1 MPKFCNTKEEAA
13 EVVKA
18 MGESQFP
25 CMIEVWTAHDVKSVH
40 TNPDDQQLLNDEQA
54 EEVLMN
60 LVSDY
65 SGSTGMNWSVI
76 EQEANDRYPM
86 CGDCDCL
93 ESDCDCTDLPD
104 MHADTV
110 GAAIGEADHPIKGWV
125 AYWEFPGFVEW
136 THPDYNI
143 RILATPWWECENKIS
158 IQIVDSE
165 GETINEDTDL
175 DIEFKHTGNT
185 VDDTATYFKLM
196 EANWGK
202 IQEAIDELKPE
213 RCLECNKL
221 SVPDS
226 CEGMVCGQCTCK

>member
-76 EQEANDRYPM
+76 EQEASDRYPM

-93 ESDCDCTDLPD
+93 ESNCNCNCTVLFESFQ
-104 MHADTV
+104 H
-110 GAAIGEADHPIKGWV
+110 
-125 AYWEFPGFVEW
+125 
-136 THPDYNI
+136 
-143 RILATPWWECENKIS
+143 
-158 IQIVDSE
+158 
-165 GETINEDTDL
+165 
-175 DIEFKHTGNT
+175 
-185 VDDTATYFKLM
+185 
-196 EANWGK
+196 
-202 IQEAIDELKPE
+202 
-213 RCLECNKL
+213 
-221 SVPDS
+221 
-226 CEGMVCGQCTCK
+226 